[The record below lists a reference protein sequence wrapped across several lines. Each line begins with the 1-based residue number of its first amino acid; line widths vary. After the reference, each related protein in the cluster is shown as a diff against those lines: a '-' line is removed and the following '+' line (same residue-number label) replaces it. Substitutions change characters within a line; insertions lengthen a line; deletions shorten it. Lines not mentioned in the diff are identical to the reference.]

1 LYDDAHSAPL
11 RDAGILGC
19 MSAHKPEFLDAVPP
33 GRLVHLDVREDIRR
47 GREPFGRIMATVKD
61 LRPEQVFVLHAPFEP
76 LPLYGVLGGRGFAHW
91 AESRAPDDWSV
102 WFWREGIEGSPPIR
116 SAPAGAAS
124 PEPLAIDVRG
134 LEPPLP
140 MVKILALLDELAPG
154 QGLVVTHER
163 RPILLY
169 PQLEAR
175 GLTHETE
182 EVGPGEF
189 RITIR
194 WEGPTP

>member
-1 LYDDAHSAPL
+1 
-11 RDAGILGC
+11 
-19 MSAHKPEFLDAVPP
+19 MSAHKPDFLETLPSH
-33 GRLVHLDVREDIRR
+33 RLVHLDVREDIRR
-47 GREPFGRIMATVKD
+47 GGEPFARIMATVKD
-61 LRPEQVFVLHAPFEP
+61 LPPEHVFVLRAPFQP
-76 LPLYGVLGGRGFAHW
+76 LPLYGVLGGRGFAYW

-102 WFWREGIEGSPPIR
+102 WFWREGTEGSPAIR
-116 SAPAGAAS
+116 PGPAGAAG

-154 QGLVVTHER
+154 QRLVVTHER

-169 PQLEAR
+169 SQLEAR
-175 GLTHETE
+175 GFTHETE
-182 EVGPGEF
+182 ELGPGEF

-194 WEGPTP
+194 WERPTP